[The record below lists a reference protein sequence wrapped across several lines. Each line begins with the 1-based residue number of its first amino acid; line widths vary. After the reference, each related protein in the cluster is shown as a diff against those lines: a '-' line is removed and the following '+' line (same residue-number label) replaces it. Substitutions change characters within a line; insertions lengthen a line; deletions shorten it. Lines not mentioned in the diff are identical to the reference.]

1 MSKMSEIEADAQ
13 AIASMM
19 DFPNVRDHF
28 AMAAIT
34 GILAGHPTVN
44 SRLAAEWSY
53 EIAEEMMKKRME
65 NNDGTEVD

>member
-1 MSKMSEIEADAQ
+1 MSKMSELDVEAQ
-13 AIASMM
+13 AISSLM
-19 DFPNVRDHF
+19 DFPDVRDHF

-53 EIAEEMMKKRME
+53 EIADEMMKKRME
-65 NNDGTEVD
+65 NNDGTENS

>member
-1 MSKMSEIEADAQ
+1 
-13 AIASMM
+13 MM
-19 DFPNVRDHF
+19 DFADVRDHF

-53 EIAEEMMKKRME
+53 EIADEMMKKRTE
-65 NNDGTEVD
+65 NNDGTENT